1 MWKMCEIRE
10 RRRRLTH
17 ERVCAIETCQP
28 RDGQIQ
34 LTIQQSRV
42 PTMTM
47 TTRFCTRRLTHERTK
62 QSAVYEDT
70 GNSSPRKSNFPELV
84 ERRRHRTGD
93 CRKQGRRGRPEEVI
107 SQINHIFLYSSG
119 QLSHLEIHICCL
131 PREEKKHL
139 KYRGNSRPKC
149 SERELATRSVSNGNA
164 PFPPRIKVA
173 HRRPQPARARSDRN
187 VVPAT
192 VN

>member
-1 MWKMCEIRE
+1 MWEMCEIRE

-17 ERVCAIETCQP
+17 ERVCAIEICQP

-47 TTRFCTRRLTHERTK
+47 TTRCCTRRLTHERTK
-62 QSAVYEDT
+62 QSALYEDT
-70 GNSSPRKSNFPELV
+70 GNSSPRKPNFPELV
-84 ERRRHRTGD
+84 ERRRHRTSD

-119 QLSHLEIHICCL
+119 EADIEQETAGYKGHVEGPVLL
-131 PREEKKHL
+131 
-139 KYRGNSRPKC
+139 
-149 SERELATRSVSNGNA
+149 
-164 PFPPRIKVA
+164 
-173 HRRPQPARARSDRN
+173 RRNNTEQ
-187 VVPAT
+187 VT
-192 VN
+192 VRYEGRVK